1 MRIGK
6 SFWIF
11 VIGCIVGG
19 AIGVSFAAFI
29 EIALH
34 AIKEPPPP
42 RIAGQQVPAQ
52 TYQIDFSKRY
62 NLILESQR
70 DSAKYTNCLIKGF
83 TTKKNVSMR
92 GYGYFDRWLVVE
104 LADGRLVYLPNHRIE
119 VIEEA
124 QQ

>member
-1 MRIGK
+1 MKIGK

-11 VIGCIVGG
+11 IIGFIVGG
-19 AIGVSFAAFI
+19 AICISFASFI

-34 AIKEPPPP
+34 VIGEPPPP

-70 DSAKYTNCLIKGF
+70 DSANYANCLIKGF
-83 TTKKNVSMR
+83 TNKKHLSPR

-124 QQ
+124 QK